1 MSEGP
6 RSVTVSAPVRTAD
19 VGGWTDTWFAV
30 RGTVTNVAVG
40 PGVEVTVRAI
50 DVPADH
56 ARVIVDD
63 LGFDAVLDLR
73 DPQASPDP
81 FLAMAVAAARP
92 ARPVEIRLRCFVPPG
107 SGLGTS
113 AAVSVGVIGA
123 VWAFDDRLVDAVS
136 LASAAHGVETS
147 LGLQSGVQDQ
157 LAAAFGGTRRYD
169 IRYPTLRAAHV
180 LVDDPGDLFDG
191 RLLTVYLGQPHSSSE
206 VHRDVI
212 AELEAGG
219 HRAALDDLRVAAM
232 NAAAALSRRDLRAF
246 GRAMRLHNDATRRL
260 HEPIVSPLADQVG
273 ALADEFGAFGWKANG
288 AGGQGGTVAVL
299 AGADPEQR
307 AALVAA
313 IAAHPGCEIIA
324 LRPTR
329 SGCALHRS
337 ADPPGA
343 RDSVAHEYLGGG
355 E

>member
-1 MSEGP
+1 M
-6 RSVTVSAPVRTAD
+6 
-19 VGGWTDTWFAV
+19 GGWTDTWFAV

-40 PGVEVTVRAI
+40 PGVEVGVRAI
-50 DVPADH
+50 DLPADH
-56 ARVIVDD
+56 ARVIVE
-63 LGFDAVLDLR
+63 AVAVDSIVDLR
-73 DPQASPDP
+73 DPQAAADP
-81 FLAMAVAAARP
+81 FLAMAVATATPSRP
-92 ARPVEIRLRCFVPPG
+92 IEIRLRCFVPPG

-113 AAVSVGVIGA
+113 AAVSVAVIGA
-123 VWAFDDRLVDAVS
+123 VWAFEGRIIDPVA

-169 IRYPTLRAAHV
+169 IRYPTLKAAHL
-180 LVDDPGDLFDG
+180 LVDDPVQLFDG

-212 AELEAGG
+212 AALEAGG

-232 NAAAALSRRDLRAF
+232 NAATALSRRDLPAF
-246 GRAMRLHNDATRRL
+246 GRAMRMHNDATRRL

-273 ALADEFGAFGWKANG
+273 AIAGAFGALGWKANG

-299 AGADPEQR
+299 AGADPDQR
-307 AALVAA
+307 AALIAA
-313 IAAHPGCEIIA
+313 IAAQPGCELLA

-329 SGCALHRS
+329 AGCAVHRS
-337 ADPPGA
+337 TDPPGA
-343 RDSVAHEYLGGG
+343 RDSVADDVGDGDG
-355 E
+355 AGA